1 MGMHVVMSFWEEVM
15 SEKLSVNVEILGLNI
30 SHNFLVPDDM
40 SVQKVINLMIR
51 TLEDEH
57 PGTADGKKNMHM
69 LLQSDSG
76 KALIPNCSMCQQ
88 GIVNGE
94 KLLLV

>member
-1 MGMHVVMSFWEEVM
+1 M
-15 SEKLSVNVEILGLNI
+15 SEKMSVNVEILGLNT

-40 SVQKVINLMIR
+40 SVQKVISLMIK

-57 PGTADGKKNMHM
+57 PGTAESKRNMHM

-76 KALIPNCSMCQQ
+76 KALIPNCSMSQQ

-94 KLLLV
+94 KLILI